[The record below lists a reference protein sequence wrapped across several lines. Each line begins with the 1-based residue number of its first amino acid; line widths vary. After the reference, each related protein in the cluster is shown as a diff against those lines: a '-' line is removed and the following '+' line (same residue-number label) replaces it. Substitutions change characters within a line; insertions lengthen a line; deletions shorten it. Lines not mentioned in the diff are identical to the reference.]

1 MRGRLTL
8 APPCWDAVDEMDGRF
23 RGLIALGVLGGGD
36 DILIDRDGSEDLLQD
51 GSSIDRMK
59 T

>member
-1 MRGRLTL
+1 MTL